1 MMTALLP
8 LAILAARLL
17 QDIADNPLIIAL
29 LALLALPGV
38 VSIVTSLIRRAS
50 DALGIDPRVIVYA
63 ASLLVT
69 GLLLWTGTVTLP
81 PWTGD
86 PASYVG
92 AWLVWATAT
101 AELARRVYELLL
113 SKLGPLAAP
122 S

>member
-113 SKLGPLAAP
+113 SKLGALAAP